1 MLSRSDALAVLNSAL
16 AEGCSDV
23 YVNAGVDEHQYLSA
37 LEVNLRAHL
46 CEPYEVS
53 AEIEPPGFPFAE
65 VGKRL
70 VATCIAEHPQG
81 YWLVYQEAERRFL
94 CFWGK
99 DKTNLG
105 AFGVFGS
112 PLYCWSA

>member
-1 MLSRSDALAVLNSAL
+1 MLSRSEAVAILNSAL
-16 AEGCSDV
+16 EDGCNDV
-23 YVNAGVDEHQYLSA
+23 YVNAEVDESKYLA
-37 LEVNLRAHL
+37 RLEANVREHL

-53 AEIEPPGFPFAE
+53 ASVEAPGFPFAE
-65 VGKRL
+65 VGQRL
-70 VATCIAEHPQG
+70 VGTCIAEHPQG
-81 YWLVYQEAERRFL
+81 YWLVYQETERRFL

-99 DKTNLG
+99 DREDLG

>member
-1 MLSRSDALAVLNSAL
+1 MLSRSAALAVLNSAL
-16 AEGCSDV
+16 EDGCQDV
-23 YVNAGVDEHQYLSA
+23 YVNAGVDESQYLAA
-37 LEVNLRAHL
+37 LEASLREHL
-46 CEPYEVS
+46 CEPYEVT
-53 AEIEPPGFPFAE
+53 AVIEAPGFPFAE
-65 VGKRL
+65 AGQRIS
-70 VATCIAEHPQG
+70 ATCIAEHPQG

-99 DKTNLG
+99 DKADLG